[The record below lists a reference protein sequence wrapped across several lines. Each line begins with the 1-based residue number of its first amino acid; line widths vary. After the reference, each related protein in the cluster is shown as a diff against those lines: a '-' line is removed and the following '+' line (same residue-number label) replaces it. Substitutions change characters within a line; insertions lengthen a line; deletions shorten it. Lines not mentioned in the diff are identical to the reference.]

1 MASEKLPD
9 FEQDALADWLLKMI
23 QSDDEWDKV
32 LSDSQDQLER
42 MADEALRAYQASDTD
57 ILDLTKL

>member
-1 MASEKLPD
+1 
-9 FEQDALADWLLKMI
+9 MI